1 MARAWVVPTDAKV
14 DHYDDADKTV
24 NTNIKAGSSMKRR
37 GFCGMT
43 LLAGA
48 AAALPLGRL
57 IYAQGKSVQAE
68 PADLRA
74 VKLSGAETTI
84 ERAAVTDLRAS
95 LRGALLTP
103 GQEGYDAARRI
114 WNGMID
120 KRPALIARCAEAAD
134 VGRVVTFAR
143 ERELLLAVRG
153 GGHSFPGYSTC
164 DGGLMIDLSSMNSV
178 QLDVPK
184 RTARVGGGAWVADVD
199 AATQQQGLAT
209 TLGQISNTGVGGLT
223 LGGGFGWLSRRFG
236 LACDNL
242 LSAELVTA
250 DGKLRRVS
258 EKDEPDLFWAIRGGG
273 GNFGVATSF
282 EYRLHP
288 LNPHVLAGRVDY
300 PAAQVKDA
308 IEFYANLLSNA
319 PHELS
324 VDLGLS
330 AGADGQ
336 PSARIYVLY
345 TGEPETGAKLLE
357 PLQRFGKPPKNTI
370 GPKTYHEVQT
380 QFDGP
385 PLDPSN
391 NYLKGGFVR
400 EYSAGL
406 IDVLAREFR
415 PDKRLSAFFQNA
427 NGAVADVPQTATAF
441 SHRNAIANM
450 MFGGRW
456 EDASYNEQGR
466 AMVHANWD
474 KVAPFTD
481 GYYVNLNDVD
491 PKSTDRNYGPNFT
504 RLAALKERFDPLNLF
519 RLNANIKP
527 A

>member
-1 MARAWVVPTDAKV
+1 
-14 DHYDDADKTV
+14 
-24 NTNIKAGSSMKRR
+24 MKRR
-37 GFCGMT
+37 VFCGMT
-43 LLAGA
+43 VFAAA
-48 AAALPLGRL
+48 AAALPAGRL
-57 IYAQGKSVQAE
+57 LLAQGKSAQSEA
-68 PADLRA
+68 ADLRA
-74 VKLSGAETTI
+74 VKLSGAETTL
-84 ERAAVTDLRAS
+84 ERAAVQDFRAS
-95 LRGALLTP
+95 LRGPLFSE
-103 GQEGYDAARRI
+103 GQEGYDAARRV
-114 WNGMID
+114 WNGMIN
-120 KRPALIARCAEAAD
+120 KHPALIARCADAAD
-134 VGRVVTFAR
+134 VARAVTFAR

-164 DGGLMIDLSSMNSV
+164 DGGLVIDLSSMNSV
-178 QLDVPK
+178 SVHTPT
-184 RTARVGGGAWVADVD
+184 RTARVGGGAWVVHVD
-199 AATQQQGLAT
+199 AATQKEGLAT

-242 LSAELVTA
+242 VSAQLVTA

-258 EKDEPDLFWAIRGGG
+258 AKDEPDLFWAIRGGG
-273 GNFGVATSF
+273 GNFGVATSL

-288 LNPHVLAGRVDY
+288 LAPEVLAGHVDF
-300 PAAQVKDA
+300 PGPQVKDA
-308 IEFYANLLSNA
+308 IEFYANLVSNA
-319 PHELS
+319 AHELS

-336 PSARIYVLY
+336 PVAQIYVFYSGDLKV
-345 TGEPETGAKLLE
+345 GNKLLE
-357 PLQRFGKPPKNTI
+357 PLQRFGKPVKNTI
-370 GPKTYHEVQT
+370 GQKTYLAVQA

-385 PLDPSN
+385 PVDPSN

-400 EYSAGL
+400 EFSPGL

-427 NGAVADVPQTATAF
+427 NGTVAAVPQTATAF

-450 MFGGRW
+450 MFGGHW
-456 EDASYNEQGR
+456 DDVSYNEQGR
-466 AMVHANWD
+466 AMVRANWD

-504 RLAALKERFDPLNLF
+504 RLAGVKRQFDPLNLF

>member
-1 MARAWVVPTDAKV
+1 
-14 DHYDDADKTV
+14 
-24 NTNIKAGSSMKRR
+24 MKRR
-37 GFCGMT
+37 TFCGLT
-43 LLAGA
+43 LIAGA
-48 AAALPLGRL
+48 AAALPGGRRL
-57 IYAQGKSVQAE
+57 LAQGKSAQSAA
-68 PADLRA
+68 ADLPA
-74 VKLSGAETTI
+74 VKLSGAATTL
-84 ERAAVTDLRAS
+84 ERAAVQDFRAS
-95 LRGALLTP
+95 LKGPLFSV
-103 GQEGYDAARRI
+103 GQEGYDAARRV

-120 KRPALIARCAEAAD
+120 KHPALIARCADAAD
-134 VGRVVTFAR
+134 VARAVTFAR

-164 DGGLMIDLSSMNSV
+164 DGGLVIDLSSMNSV
-178 QLDVPK
+178 NVNAAA
-184 RTARVGGGAWVADVD
+184 RTARVGGGAWVVHVD
-199 AATQQQGLAT
+199 AATQKQGLAT

-242 LSAELVTA
+242 VSAELVTA

-288 LNPHVLAGRVDY
+288 LEPTVLAGHIDF
-300 PAAQVKDA
+300 PAPQVKDA
-308 IEFYANLLSNA
+308 IEFYAELISNA
-319 PHELS
+319 PRELS
-324 VDLGLS
+324 VDMDLS

-336 PSARIYVLY
+336 PSAGIYVFHSGDLQR
-345 TGEPETGAKLLE
+345 GIKLLE
-357 PLQRFGKPPKNTI
+357 PLQRFGKPTKNTI
-370 GPKTYHEVQT
+370 RTQTYLAVQA

-385 PLDPSN
+385 PVDPSN

-400 EYSAGL
+400 EYSPAL

-427 NGAVADVPQTATAF
+427 NGAVAAVPQTATAF

-450 MFGGRW
+450 MFGGHW
-456 EDASYNEQGR
+456 DDVSYNEQGR
-466 AMVHANWD
+466 AMVRANWD

-491 PKSTDRNYGPNFT
+491 PKSTDRNYGPNFA
-504 RLAALKERFDPLNLF
+504 RLAAVKKQFDPLNLF